1 MRLRHRVL
9 RLTVLAA
16 VFVTAATASARQ
28 ADTPDRRGPYNV
40 GVTTFCAVMSAGR
53 VTRVQVFYPTLAH
66 ADADTTYAVYPPVN
80 QSNPLGTCLPA
91 GAELYRLSSPLRAVQ
106 DANPVPRERFPLIV
120 HDHGGQPAG
129 GDFQRFSQLPVHET
143 LASHGFVVAVALH
156 SANALNRVL
165 DIPLV
170 IDAMLAR
177 SATTDDFL
185 FGTIDPDRIGISG
198 ESTGG
203 ATALRVAGG
212 WLENGIVADPR
223 IKAMVVYEPAS
234 YVAGDVSTISV
245 PYLVMGGTQSA
256 ISETIPT
263 LFDTT
268 VLATPRVYV
277 ENPQAVHLSYQTAI
291 CSRID
296 ETREATLV
304 ANPAQPDPLDNL
316 TILPSGLRACSA
328 ALSPAG
334 AAACL
339 AWNMGE
345 ITSPTSPGFGS
356 GRNFCTQ
363 VGVNSIAS
371 LDSNPADGVTDSP
384 PLTPTDAFTFQVP
397 IPGNVMVAT
406 IKLYTVSFWKKF
418 LALDGHYMRY
428 LTPGYARVHRLPA
441 NVRILD

>member
-1 MRLRHRVL
+1 MRSARRLL

-16 VFVTAATASARQ
+16 VLVTAATSSARH
-28 ADTPDRRGPYNV
+28 AETPDRRGPYNV

-66 ADADTTYAVYPPVN
+66 ARSHTTYVVYPPVD
-80 QSNPLGTCLPA
+80 QSDPLGTCLPA
-91 GAELYRLSSPLRAVQ
+91 GGELYRLRSPLHAVQ
-106 DANPVPRERFPLIV
+106 DANPVPRKRFPLIV

-129 GDFQRFSQLPVHET
+129 GDFQRFAQLPVHET

-165 DIPLV
+165 DVPLV
-170 IDAMLAR
+170 IDALLAR
-177 SATTDDFL
+177 NATRDDFL
-185 FGTIDPDRIGISG
+185 FRTIDPRRIGMSG

-203 ATALRVAGG
+203 GTALRVAGG

-223 IKAMVVYEPAS
+223 IKAMVVYEPTP
-234 YVAGDVSTISV
+234 YVEGDVSTILV
-245 PYLVMGGTQSA
+245 PYLVMAGTQSA
-256 ISETIPT
+256 QSEPIPT

-277 ENPQAVHLSYQTAI
+277 ENPQAVHISYQTGI

-316 TILPSGLRACSA
+316 TTLPSGLRACSA

-345 ITSPTSPGFGS
+345 ITSPTSPGFGG
-356 GRNFCTQ
+356 GRNFCTR

-384 PLTPTDAFTFQVP
+384 PFTPTDAFTFQVP
-397 IPGNVMVAT
+397 IPGNVMVPT
-406 IKLYTVSFWKKF
+406 IKLYTVSFWKAL
-418 LALDGHYMRY
+418 LAQDGHYWRY

-441 NVRILD
+441 VVRIRD